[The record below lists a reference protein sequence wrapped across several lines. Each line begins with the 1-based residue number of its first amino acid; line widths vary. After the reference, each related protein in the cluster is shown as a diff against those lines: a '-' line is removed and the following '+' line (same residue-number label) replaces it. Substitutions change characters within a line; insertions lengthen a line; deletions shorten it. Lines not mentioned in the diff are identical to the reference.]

1 VVRSDDNW
9 QKGFPIE
16 QSMKSL
22 LRHVLTA
29 WEQHRTSELDE
40 DTLCAVIFNAQCVL
54 HSLLVDK
61 SRTIVSENDTYKPN
75 SSTDC
80 PKCDDVFA
88 TKPPERIFTTM
99 YSGVYKGQRVAV
111 YKYCPVCFGTGYY
124 EDRSIP
130 GSQITCRCVVPMH
143 KAEHATD
150 CPKCDGIALQKAG
163 EGYEVCDACK
173 GSGKCNNTTPNGILC
188 SGAESSLRAI
198 GFYYFFFID
207 NDYVAFAIDIRG
219 FRTVASHSFRE
230 GHYRDVMSEAY
241 NWAISLPTVQ
251 ADRNGSDKR

>member
-1 VVRSDDNW
+1 MRTFDTGATRDDCVNKIDPEAALSPLVLRRYCEYVKSCRVIQENGVVRSDDNW

-22 LRHVLTA
+22 LRHVLTV

-61 SRTIVSENDTYKPN
+61 SATIVSENDTYKPN

-143 KAEHATD
+143 EAEHATD
-150 CPKCDGIALQKAG
+150 CPKCDGIGLQKAG
-163 EGYEVCDACK
+163 EGYEMCDACN
-173 GSGKCNNTTPNGILC
+173 GSGK
-188 SGAESSLRAI
+188 R
-198 GFYYFFFID
+198 
-207 NDYVAFAIDIRG
+207 
-219 FRTVASHSFRE
+219 
-230 GHYRDVMSEAY
+230 
-241 NWAISLPTVQ
+241 
-251 ADRNGSDKR
+251 